1 MASTED
7 KSIQTEKEKL
17 QLLDNRFYG
26 VMNKLREA
34 VAAKRKGKRLE
45 AKNPWKVCFQDA
57 KEFCPFAGKFFCGG
71 GGSAI

>member
-7 KSIQTEKEKL
+7 KSIQTEKKL
-17 QLLDNRFYG
+17 KLLDKRFYG

-45 AKNPWKVCFQDA
+45 AKNPWKVCF
-57 KEFCPFAGKFFCGG
+57 
-71 GGSAI
+71 